1 MFRRKAWGGKRLVS
15 DLTCADKCDPK
26 WGRGRRRGIVSPGYG
41 HLRRPHPGLCSVTSN
56 EVRDAPNGADR
67 QYYLIVGAHK

>member
-26 WGRGRRRGIVSPGYG
+26 WGRDGGGASCPWVTDTSGALTQGYV
-41 HLRRPHPGLCSVTSN
+41 L
-56 EVRDAPNGADR
+56 
-67 QYYLIVGAHK
+67 